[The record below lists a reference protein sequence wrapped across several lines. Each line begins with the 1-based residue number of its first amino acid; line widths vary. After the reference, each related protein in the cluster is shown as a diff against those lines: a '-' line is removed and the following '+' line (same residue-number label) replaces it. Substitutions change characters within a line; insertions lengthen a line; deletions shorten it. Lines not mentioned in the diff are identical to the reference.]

1 MKTSP
6 FFCRALLLVCLFS
19 CVDLLATHSL
29 STPTDSLPSYVVIG
43 AFSKQRNA
51 ARFTAHASKDLQL
64 KATFEL
70 NPNRNLYYVY
80 SLVTNDRSQ
89 AIAEANRLRSET
101 ELQDAWVYSGS
112 LGKEKMSAASK
123 DVNPVTKQAIEN
135 VVIQDSKPTEE
146 VQVIALTEEP
156 APTPAPEVV
165 VEAAAVAAT
174 PTPDDTPPVTEEEAN
189 APGKAF
195 VFKLMRLSDGNVIS
209 NGAVEVVDPDKAKL
223 IKKADANV
231 PVKIVDVKNKS
242 GKLMVVAQ
250 ATGYRKT
257 QREINYNATPSDSAI
272 SLDAVGRT
280 VVPLELVR
288 LKKGDIA
295 ILYNV
300 FYFRDAAIM
309 RPESRYEVDALVEMM
324 RENPNCVI
332 RLHGHTNGNHA
343 GKIIYW
349 DETSDDMFSL
359 NGSRVGYGS
368 AKELSG
374 ARAAAIQAYLI
385 SQGIDAS
392 RCSVV
397 AWGGKKAIHDKM
409 SARAQENVRVEIEI
423 VKD

>member
-1 MKTSP
+1 M
-6 FFCRALLLVCLFS
+6 LVCLFS

-29 STPTDSLPSYVVIG
+29 NTTTDSLTSYVVIG

-64 KATFEL
+64 KASFEL
-70 NPNRNLYYVY
+70 NPTRNLYYVY
-80 SLVTNDRSQ
+80 SLVTNDKSQ

-112 LGKEKMSAASK
+112 LGKDVVNMSSK
-123 DVNPVTKQAIEN
+123 DVNPVTNQPIEE
-135 VVIQDSKPTEE
+135 VVIQDSKAAEDI
-146 VQVIALTEEP
+146 QVIALKEESP
-156 APTPAPEVV
+156 SVLEEVVEPVTVPVVEVV
-165 VEAAAVAAT
+165 VPEE
-174 PTPDDTPPVTEEEAN
+174 TPPVTEEEAS
-189 APGKAF
+189 APGKPF
-195 VFKLMRLSDGNVIS
+195 VFKLSRMSDKKIIS
-209 NGAVEVVDPDKAKL
+209 TGEIEVVDPDKAKL
-223 IKKADANV
+223 IKKVDANK
-231 PVKIVDVKNKS
+231 PVKIIDIKNKS
-242 GKLMVVAQ
+242 GKIMVVAQ
-250 ATGYRKT
+250 ATGYRKV
-257 QREINYNATPSDSAI
+257 QREINYSATPADSAI
-272 SLDAVGRT
+272 AVDAVGRT
-280 VVPLELVR
+280 IVPFEMVR
-288 LKKGDIA
+288 LKKGDFA

-309 RPESRYEVDALVEMM
+309 RPESKYEVDALVDMM

-349 DETSDDMFSL
+349 DETSTDMFSL

-392 RCSVV
+392 RCSVE
-397 AWGGKKAIHDKM
+397 AWGGKKAIHDKL

-423 VKD
+423 LKD